1 MWDGTLDASGSRR
14 AVFRNLGLDVIGALG
29 VGATGALVMALL
41 PAIARRAG
49 VEPLGLAALVATPF
63 IANLLSA
70 FAGRVGPRSPAQLAA
85 LRAVGAGCLL
95 LLLVVPLPPGMLVIA
110 LAYMLTL
117 SFSNPFQLRLWGA
130 MYPARFVGR
139 ALGVLG
145 MSRAAAGALAALIG
159 GLAADR
165 LGVPVVI
172 AATGCFGMVTAFAY
186 AGLRAG
192 SSGRPP
198 RFSARES
205 IRALR
210 ERPTLSRVA
219 LAQGFFGGALIGA
232 VPLYALVHVDRL
244 HLSLAAVGAVGIAM
258 SITTTLS
265 FPIWGTLVDRRGAL
279 ATLRLG
285 SLLGIVAL
293 AGYAVSPTLLVLIP
307 VAVALGATN
316 AAVDVGLSSF
326 ISAETPMEAR
336 AAAQAGWNAITGAR
350 GIGAAFLG
358 SGLVSLGLVDVTG
371 ALLLCAVSAAVGAFL
386 FFSVRPASAV
396 VPTRAEV
403 ASPAVE
409 LAPT

>member
-1 MWDGTLDASGSRR
+1 MWDGPGDAIGSRR

-70 FAGRVGPRSPAQLAA
+70 FAGRVGPRSPAQLAG
-85 LRAVGAGCLL
+85 LRAAGAGCLL
-95 LLLVVPLPPGMLVIA
+95 LLLVAPLPPGMLVIA
-110 LAYMLTL
+110 LVYMLSI

-145 MSRAAAGALAALIG
+145 MSRAAAGALAALVG

-165 LGVPVVI
+165 LGVPVAI
-172 AATGCFGMVTAFAY
+172 AAIGSFGMVTALAY
-186 AGLRAG
+186 AGLRSG
-192 SSGRPP
+192 SSGSLP

-210 ERPTLSRVA
+210 ERPALSRVA
-219 LAQGFFGGALIGA
+219 LAQGFFGGALIAA

-279 ATLRLG
+279 TTLRLG
-285 SLLGIVAL
+285 SLLGIAAL
-293 AGYAVSPTLLVLIP
+293 AGYAVSPTLLLLVP

-326 ISAETPMEAR
+326 ISAETSIEAR

-371 ALLLCAVSAAVGAFL
+371 ALLLCAVSAAVGAYL
-386 FFSVRPASAV
+386 FFTVRPSSA
-396 VPTRAEV
+396 AV
-403 ASPAVE
+403 APRLEPAPAAVE
-409 LAPT
+409 LALT